1 MHYRIFD
8 IEHSV
13 IPLFISVPATKLIEI
28 LESAVELLHFRPEIL
43 EKINDDQDKL
53 AKEKKKLRLEDKRYY
68 QNKNAG
74 LAGIDTQEN
83 EIAAHA
89 LELETGRTRMFP
101 QVLFVFTMVR
111 GYFGSVTSKESVQRM
126 HDSYT
131 LHTVLQGWNIN
142 MPGATTILE
151 NLNCISNETREYI
164 LDAQMELVLREGL
177 DDFSTILID
186 STHVKANTEWPTDSK
201 MIFALLSRAYHYSQ
215 KLSIFGLQ
223 NFRPFWM
230 PNWLGKLD
238 RLIFAICMTAG
249 KAKSKGKIKK
259 LYRRF
264 LQTAQKAH
272 DYLISEI
279 EGLTNQIELIDL
291 CPSQMEKLNRIWK
304 LIGND
309 VMDSARVLYY
319 AEDRV
324 FNEIVLKS
332 SEKILS
338 ISDRSA
344 AFIKKGNRSPVIGY
358 KPQVAR
364 SGSGFI
370 PAIIVPEGNAADSD
384 NLIPMA
390 EKVIGTTTVVPHTIS
405 TDDGYAS
412 KNNRVDLL
420 TLGVEVVS
428 INGSKGKKLTPE
440 DEWNSEEYRRARAD
454 RSAVESIMFTLKYV
468 FDFGYVRRRGIDE
481 VKAELLEKVIVYNL
495 MRIIA
500 LRSISDT
507 EDRKKAS

>member
-1 MHYRIFD
+1 MSYKIFD
-8 IEHSV
+8 IVHSV
-13 IPLFISVPATKLIEI
+13 IPLFITIPATKLIEI
-28 LESAVELLHFRPEIL
+28 FESAIELLHFRPEIL
-43 EKINDDQDKL
+43 EKINEDQDKL
-53 AKEKKKLRLEDKRYY
+53 AKKKKKLRLEDKRYY
-68 QNKNAG
+68 QNKNTG
-74 LAGIDTQEN
+74 LAGISTEEN
-83 EIAAHA
+83 EIDAGA
-89 LELETGRTRMFP
+89 LELETGRTRMLP
-101 QVLFVFTMVR
+101 QVLFLFMMVR

-126 HDSYT
+126 LDSST
-131 LHTVLQGWNIN
+131 LYAVLQGWNIS

-164 LDAQMELVLREGL
+164 LDAQMEMVLKEGL
-177 DDFSTILID
+177 DDFSEILID
-186 STHVKANTEWPTDSK
+186 STHVKASTEWPTDSK

-215 KLSIFGLQ
+215 KLNIFGLQ
-223 NFRPFWM
+223 NFKPFWI
-230 PNWLGKLD
+230 PNWLDKLD

-279 EGLTNQIELIDL
+279 ERLTNQIEMIDL
-291 CPSQMEKLNRIWK
+291 CPSQKEKLDRIWN
-304 LIGND
+304 LIRND

-324 FNEIVLKS
+324 FNEVVLKS

-338 ISDRSA
+338 ISDGSA
-344 AFIKKGNRSPVIGY
+344 AFIKKGNRNPVIGY
-358 KPQVAR
+358 KPQIAR

-370 PAIIVPEGNAADSD
+370 PAILVPEGNASDSD
-384 NLIPMA
+384 NTIPMA
-390 EKVIGTTTVVPHTIS
+390 EKVIHRTTVVPRAIS

-412 KNNRVDLL
+412 KANRSTLL
-420 TLGVEVVS
+420 GLGIKVVS
-428 INGSKGKKLTPE
+428 INGAKGKKLTPV
-440 DEWNSEEYRRARAD
+440 DEWNSEEYRQARAD

-495 MRIIA
+495 MRIIT
-500 LRSISDT
+500 LRSMPDI
-507 EDRKKAS
+507 EIRKKAS

>member
-1 MHYRIFD
+1 
-8 IEHSV
+8 
-13 IPLFISVPATKLIEI
+13 
-28 LESAVELLHFRPEIL
+28 
-43 EKINDDQDKL
+43 
-53 AKEKKKLRLEDKRYY
+53 
-68 QNKNAG
+68 
-74 LAGIDTQEN
+74 
-83 EIAAHA
+83 
-89 LELETGRTRMFP
+89 
-101 QVLFVFTMVR
+101 
-111 GYFGSVTSKESVQRM
+111 
-126 HDSYT
+126 
-131 LHTVLQGWNIN
+131 

-201 MIFALLSRAYHYSQ
+201 MIFALLSRAYHYLQ

-230 PNWLGKLD
+230 PNWLERLD

-304 LIGND
+304 LIGTD

-384 NLIPMA
+384 NLIGGICLA
-390 EKVIGTTTVVPHTIS
+390 QVPLYVGGPSLCSRTCFTIS
-405 TDDGYAS
+405 LYGTGSTCTACWT
-412 KNNRVDLL
+412 NR
-420 TLGVEVVS
+420 
-428 INGSKGKKLTPE
+428 
-440 DEWNSEEYRRARAD
+440 
-454 RSAVESIMFTLKYV
+454 
-468 FDFGYVRRRGIDE
+468 
-481 VKAELLEKVIVYNL
+481 
-495 MRIIA
+495 
-500 LRSISDT
+500 
-507 EDRKKAS
+507 